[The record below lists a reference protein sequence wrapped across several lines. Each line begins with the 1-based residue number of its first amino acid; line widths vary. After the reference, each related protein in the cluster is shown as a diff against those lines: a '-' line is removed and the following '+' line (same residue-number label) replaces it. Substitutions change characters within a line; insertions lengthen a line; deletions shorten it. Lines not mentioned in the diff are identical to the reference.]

1 MIKNLEKSGQNSLC
15 SVIFS
20 GEMDKHM
27 PIIHI
32 ISQDGRIYD
41 FPIVKKKTT
50 IGRSK
55 DNDIVLTDPRVSHY
69 HALIAKQEKSFVLT
83 DLGSHNGTKV
93 NEKFVHSF
101 RLKHDDEIRIGNS
114 KLTFLSKDKT
124 SPSPLDTLVVTKED
138 EYEKWQQ
145 QTVTISPEECRQQDS
160 QTLLISPE
168 PKKELKKRINAALS
182 KVKRRKTK
190 IRSGLL
196 PSERANKVLFVLY
209 EISRQLNSIH
219 DFNELLKKIMDHI
232 FMIIDA
238 DYGFLI
244 LTDDEK
250 NNQFIPAVIKYKD
263 NKTKRREEIKASR
276 TIINKVIQD
285 KVALLTSNA
294 MADSRLAQAESVMGQ
309 KIRSAMCV
317 PLWKREKI
325 IGVIQLDS
333 TRADNQFTEEDLEL
347 LKTIGCQMAMILE
360 QASLNEKIRE
370 EERMRSRLE
379 MFHSPQ
385 VIDVILRS
393 DQEEKDNIMETKD
406 LKATIL
412 FTDIIGFTGLTEKMP
427 PRQINMLLNRFFSRM
442 TDIIFEYDGTLDKYI
457 GDSLMAIFGAPI
469 EKKDDAERA
478 VAAALRMRQELA
490 AMNDKAEKKEKF
502 KIRMGINT
510 GNVVAGNVGSPKRM
524 EYTVIGNPVNVA
536 SRLESLAQPNQ
547 IIIGEETYKQVKGKF
562 KIRKIGLQKVKGS
575 SKEIM
580 AYEVLD

>member
-1 MIKNLEKSGQNSLC
+1 
-15 SVIFS
+15 
-20 GEMDKHM
+20 MDKHM
-27 PIIHI
+27 PVIHI
-32 ISQDGRIYD
+32 ISQNGRTHD
-41 FPIVKKKTT
+41 FPIVKKKNT

-69 HALIAKQEKSFVLT
+69 HAVITEQEKSFVLT
-83 DLGSHNGTKV
+83 DLGSHNGTTI
-93 NEKFVHSF
+93 NEKLVHRL

-114 KLTFLSKDKT
+114 KLTFLTKEKKS
-124 SPSPLDTLVVTKED
+124 SSPLDALNVTKEG
-138 EYEKWQQ
+138 EYEEWQQ

-168 PKKELKKRINAALS
+168 PKKDHKKRITAALS
-182 KVKRRKTK
+182 KVKKRKTK
-190 IRSGLL
+190 IGSGLL

-219 DFNELLKKIMDHI
+219 DFNELLKKIMEHI
-232 FMIIDA
+232 FMVIDA

-250 NNQFIPAVIKYKD
+250 NKQLMPAVIKYKD
-263 NKTKRREEIKASR
+263 DKTKRRGEIRASR

-294 MADSRLAQAESVMGQ
+294 MADSRLAQAESVIDQ

-385 VIDVILRS
+385 VIDMILKSGR
-393 DQEEKDNIMETKD
+393 EEKDNIMETKD

-412 FTDIIGFTGLTEKMP
+412 FADIIGFTGLTEKMP
-427 PRQINMLLNRFFSRM
+427 PRQINMLLNQFFSRM

-469 EKKDDAERA
+469 EKKDDAQRA
-478 VAAALRMRQELA
+478 VSAALRMRQELA
-490 AMNDKAEKKEKF
+490 VMNDNAEKKEKF

-536 SRLESLAQPNQ
+536 SKLESLAQPNQ
-547 IIIGEETYKQVKGKF
+547 IIIGEETYKHVKGKF
-562 KIRKIGLQKVKGS
+562 KIRKIGPQKVKGS
-575 SKEIM
+575 SKDIM